1 MGKKKIDPTSESD
14 LRKAIDDLFLIPVG
28 ERTEEEKKKLAHYLQ
43 LHHTL
48 VEDMTEN
55 MEYQGLS
62 SLSKF
67 LDGGEYFRI
76 TAKIGENSYNIDIK
90 NKEDFLIATRV
101 LEIYSTKVNNQ
112 PQ

>member
-1 MGKKKIDPTSESD
+1 MRKKKIDPTSESD
-14 LRKAIDDLFLIPVG
+14 LREAIDDLFLIPIG

-43 LHHTL
+43 LHHSL
-48 VEDMTEN
+48 VQEMVGEDDEN
-55 MEYQGLS
+55 PLA
-62 SLSKF
+62 KF
-67 LDGGEYFRI
+67 LDVKEYFRI

-90 NKEDFLIATRV
+90 NKEDFMIATRV